1 MPKSISVRLTTEA
14 AFKLAQLNSMGH
26 KTSNVINELLSS
38 TPVINALPARE
49 IMRHIC
55 QIQSEIEFET
65 DPEIKNNIRKELN
78 DLCRLLKSSAG
89 TTQTPKA

>member
-14 AFKLAQLNSMGH
+14 AFKLAQLTSAGH

-49 IMRHIC
+49 IMCHIC